1 MKGYRTILA
10 NGVLLAM
17 SVGDYLVN
25 NGGVV
30 SSLVEDP
37 KSAARTIAVITIVN
51 IALRSV
57 TTGPVGKKDKPE

>member
-1 MKGYRTILA
+1 MKGYRTIVA

-25 NGGVV
+25 NGSIV

-51 IALRSV
+51 IALRAI
-57 TTGPVGKKDKPE
+57 TTGPVGKKEKPE